1 MAVYNRKD
9 SYYQKAKKEGYKS
22 RAAYKLI
29 ELDKRFKL
37 LRKGMKVL
45 DCGAAPGG
53 WSQVALEIVGDTG
66 IVVAVDLDEITGIS
80 SPNFKP
86 IKGDFTLSSVL
97 DEVLVISSTYDL
109 VISDI
114 APHTTGV
121 RDTDHASSVALVRDV
136 YAFCKD
142 VLKKG
147 GNFLFK
153 LFEGSDREALIK
165 ELKTNFKD
173 VKIVRPDA
181 TREGSMELYVCA
193 SCFLAKGKDEVS
205 ISF

>member
-1 MAVYNRKD
+1 MATYNRKD

-29 ELDKRFKL
+29 ELDKRFKIF
-37 LRKGMKVL
+37 RKGMKVL

-53 WSQVALEIVGDTG
+53 WSQVALELVGDTG

-86 IKGDFTLSSVL
+86 IQGDFTRTSVL
-97 DEVLVISSTYDL
+97 DEVLVINSTYDV

-121 RDTDHASSVALVRDV
+121 RDTDHAYSVELVKNV

-147 GNFLFK
+147 GDFLFK
-153 LFEGSDREALIK
+153 LFEGPDRESLVK
-165 ELKTNFKD
+165 EMKSNFKD
-173 VKIVRPDA
+173 VKIIRPDA
-181 TREGSMELYVCA
+181 TREGSMEMYIFA
-193 SCFLAKGKDEVS
+193 SCFLGKGKNEVS
-205 ISF
+205 IGL